1 VKKFKSRVRQFLVL
15 KVKSKIVRRV
25 YFLGRGFAKSL
36 EYFLRSLPYF
46 REKRIHFANLLR
58 SSHKITYRGV
68 TCRKFPTDYITLQ
81 ILIWQIKPDLIIEI
95 GTNHGGSALLFS
107 DLLRT
112 TNQEYKI
119 HTVDVHNYVSS
130 NLVLED
136 PNIVRYLEGFDN
148 YDLSNCQGFR
158 KIMVIDDGSH
168 DYSDVASVLQKFK
181 DVVSIGSYFVVEDGG
196 LDFVGW
202 KKNYNGGPTRAIKE
216 FLKNQGNYAS
226 DIAFENYFGRNST
239 NNPRG
244 YLKRIS

>member
-1 VKKFKSRVRQFLVL
+1 
-15 KVKSKIVRRV
+15 
-25 YFLGRGFAKSL
+25 
-36 EYFLRSLPYF
+36 
-46 REKRIHFANLLR
+46 
-58 SSHKITYRGV
+58 
-68 TCRKFPTDYITLQ
+68 
-81 ILIWQIKPDLIIEI
+81 
-95 GTNHGGSALLFS
+95 
-107 DLLRT
+107 
-112 TNQEYKI
+112 
-119 HTVDVHNYVSS
+119 
-130 NLVLED
+130 
-136 PNIVRYLEGFDN
+136 
-148 YDLSNCQGFR
+148 
-158 KIMVIDDGSH
+158 MVIDDGSH